1 MSPKPSEI
9 YLEKRFYKPHLSR
22 FVVIHC
28 ATYSNVPQLPWE
40 MQSPSEKHSPSATLV
55 ASATPATLKSAAW
68 AEQDLMIPLMELK
81 GPVMWAVYVGGG
93 CHMGSGQRCSGGE
106 ARRGDETGL
115 SSPDSHLPM
124 FSFSLE
130 TPGKSRLHH
139 HGGLRQCHCPSES
152 SDSRLFAYFPVGGSW
167 QQAGII

>member
-55 ASATPATLKSAAW
+55 ASATPATLKSAAR

-93 CHMGSGQRCSGGE
+93 VVTWAVGRDAQEG
-106 ARRGDETGL
+106 RRGEEMRLGSTALIPIFPCSAFPWRLLASQGCIITAASGSVTAL
-115 SSPDSHLPM
+115 LNPVTRG
-124 FSFSLE
+124 SLLISLWAAA
-130 TPGKSRLHH
+130 GN
-139 HGGLRQCHCPSES
+139 RQE
-152 SDSRLFAYFPVGGSW
+152 
-167 QQAGII
+167 